1 MEKTM
6 KVFAIVVIAMY
17 FIFIGV
23 LVYEFV
29 KMWDDHNCW
38 VIQHNGKTDEGC
50 EAKYGLE

>member
-29 KMWDDHNCW
+29 KMWEDHECW
-38 VIQHNGKTDEGC
+38 VILHNGETNEEC
-50 EAKYGLE
+50 EAKYGLK